1 MHFLGIAVCI
11 RTPQSNLAAIQFI
24 PSSPDRKELRKNDIT
39 ALSVFRRHRQLHAK
53 GKNVSYLNQCM
64 RPEERDPI
72 RDAPVTPSGDSSA
85 KSRLGGVRDSRK
97 SEGDGLKWAIVE
109 EQDEGRD
116 PGVDSQV
123 KIAPM

>member
-1 MHFLGIAVCI
+1 MSRISTSACG
-11 RTPQSNLAAIQFI
+11 RGQ
-24 PSSPDRKELRKNDIT
+24 
-39 ALSVFRRHRQLHAK
+39 
-53 GKNVSYLNQCM
+53 GG
-64 RPEERDPI
+64 RDPI

-85 KSRLGGVRDSRK
+85 KSRLGGVHDSRK

-123 KIAPM
+123 KIVPK

>member
-39 ALSVFRRHRQLHAK
+39 ALSVFPSTPTTSRKRKECLISQ
-53 GKNVSYLNQCM
+53 GG
-64 RPEERDPI
+64 RDPI

-85 KSRLGGVRDSRK
+85 KSRLGWVRDSRK
-97 SEGDGLKWAIVE
+97 SEGDGSKCANVE
-109 EQDEGRD
+109 ERDEGRN

-123 KIAPM
+123 KIVPM